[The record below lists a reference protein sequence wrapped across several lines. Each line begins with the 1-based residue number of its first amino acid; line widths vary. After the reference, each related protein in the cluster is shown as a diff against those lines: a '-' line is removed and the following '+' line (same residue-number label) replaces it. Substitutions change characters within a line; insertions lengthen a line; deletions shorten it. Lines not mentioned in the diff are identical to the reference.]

1 MRAVAALLAGGL
13 AVLLLLE
20 LGVKLWLFGL
30 HPSPK
35 LLLAPSANPTLV
47 YELRPGVEATYTY
60 LNPQVRDREYHVRV
74 NAEGQRGALVDRA
87 SGKPRVLVLGD
98 SYAFGFGV
106 NDEETFPHRLEELL
120 GGRADVLNFGV
131 PAYDLAQEVELLRNK
146 GLAYAPD
153 VVVLA
158 LHPNDFEPPVF
169 ADAEQLRWVL
179 RSHLYAAFLHLR
191 FVALEGRDAN
201 PDRDR
206 AARIARGFAA
216 FDQLVAESAAR
227 GFDLV
232 VFQASCW
239 SGDDDAEVARLFRD
253 AQQRGIPALEMDRTF
268 CAELEQHS
276 IPDDG
281 HPTAEGH
288 LRLARRLLP
297 LVEPRVD
304 AVLALRGA
312 RSGP

>member
-1 MRAVAALLAGGL
+1 MRAALGLLGGAV

-35 LLLAPSANPTLV
+35 HLLVPSANPDLV

-60 LNPQVRDREYHVRV
+60 LNPQVRDWEYHVRV
-74 NAEGQRGALVDRA
+74 NAEGQRGPLLDRA
-87 SGKPRVLVLGD
+87 SGRPRVLVLGD

-106 NDEETFPHRLEELL
+106 NDEETFPQRLGELL
-120 GGRADVLNFGV
+120 AGRADVLNFGV
-131 PAYDLAQEVELLRNK
+131 PAYDLAQEVELLRTK

-158 LHPNDFEPPVF
+158 VHPNDFEPPVF
-169 ADAEQLRWVL
+169 TDADQLRWVL
-179 RSHLYAAFLHLR
+179 RSHLYAAWLHLR
-191 FVALEGRDAN
+191 FVAQEGREAAAAAE
-201 PDRDR
+201 R

-216 FDQLVAESAAR
+216 FEALVAESAAR

-239 SGDDDAEVARLFRD
+239 SGDDDAEIARLFHEAR
-253 AQQRGIPALEMDRTF
+253 QRGLPSRAMDPAS
-268 CAELEQHS
+268 CAELEQSS

-288 LRLARRLLP
+288 LLLARRLLP
-297 LVEPRVD
+297 LVEPSVR
-304 AVLALRGA
+304 AALAARAGA
-312 RSGP
+312 SGS

>member
-1 MRAVAALLAGGL
+1 MRAAAALLAGAV

-20 LGVKLWLFGL
+20 LGVKLWFFGL

-35 LLLAPSANPTLV
+35 QLLAPSANPTLV

-74 NAEGQRGALVDRA
+74 NAEGQRGSLLDP
-87 SGKPRVLVLGD
+87 SSQKPRVLVLGD

-106 NDEETFPHRLEELL
+106 NDDEAFPHRLGELL

-131 PAYDLAQEVELLRNK
+131 PAYDLAQEVELLRTK

-169 ADAEQLRWVL
+169 ADAGQVRWVL
-179 RSHLYAAFLHLR
+179 RSHLYAAWLHLR
-191 FVALEGRDAN
+191 FVAQEGREAAAAAE
-201 PDRDR
+201 RD
-206 AARIARGFAA
+206 ARIARGFAA
-216 FDQLVAESAAR
+216 FEALVAESAAR

-232 VFQASCW
+232 LFQTSCW
-239 SGDDDAEVARLFRD
+239 SGDDDAEIARLFRE
-253 AQQRGIPALEMDRTF
+253 AQQRGLPSLAMDPAF
-268 CAELEQHS
+268 CAELEQSS
-276 IPDDG
+276 IADDG

-288 LRLARRLLP
+288 LLLARRLLP
-297 LVEPRVD
+297 VVEPRVR
-304 AVLALRGA
+304 AALEA
-312 RSGP
+312 RTSGSGS